1 MFWFFKKLGS
11 LRALRNS
18 KLQIAK
24 KVSRLDRRDGRQ
36 GGGICVYCKSHLDC
50 LVEVCHSEVAE
61 RSWMYLHS
69 DHGIILIGNCYRPP
83 DADDICIT
91 SLPDEINQH
100 LPHVNGIVLIGDFN
114 IHHRKWLRFSSG
126 NTALGET
133 LKGICDDFTLNQ
145 LVSEPTRQQY
155 LLDLVLS
162 DMPLHVKVLPMIADH
177 KSVFIKIPVDVAPP
191 QTVSRHGWIY
201 KQAHWQ
207 ALKRDLASTNWQF
220 VHTETLDVAVEQFTL
235 TILAAARAH
244 IPTRV
249 FQEFKG
255 KHPWMNQVCREA
267 IALKHSH
274 ENMADYAHFRD
285 QCSEVLAKEYH
296 EYIARTR
303 ADMLNCSRQSKQWW
317 KLNSILLHRH
327 AKSSSVSALRSE
339 GEWFLNPA
347 DKANLFAVTW
357 K

>member
-1 MFWFFKKLGS
+1 MNAYSIDLHTPDVLVFQETWLTSSTEGFE
-11 LRALRNS
+11 
-18 KLQIAK
+18 IANYK
-24 KVSRLDRRDGRQ
+24 KVSRLDRSDGRE

-50 LVEVCHSEVAE
+50 LVEVCHSEIAK

-69 DHGIILIGNCYRPP
+69 DHGIILIGNWYRPP

-91 SLPDEINQH
+91 SLSDEINQH
-100 LPHVNGIVLIGDFN
+100 LPHVNGIVLMGDFN

-162 DMPLHVKVLPMIADH
+162 DLPLHVKVLPMIADH
-177 KSVFIKIPVDVAPP
+177 KGVFIKVPVDVAPP

-207 ALKRDLASTNWQF
+207 ALRRDLASTSWQF

-244 IPTRV
+244 IPTRD

-285 QCSEVLAKEYH
+285 QCSEVLATEYH
-296 EYIARTR
+296 QYIARIR
-303 ADMLNCSRQSKQWW
+303 ADIVKCSRQSKQWW
-317 KLNSILLHRH
+317 K
-327 AKSSSVSALRSE
+327 
-339 GEWFLNPA
+339 
-347 DKANLFAVTW
+347 
-357 K
+357 